1 MEIQKTVVQ
10 RTRMAVVV
18 DERRARTVAVVDERR
33 TRTMVVLVEK
43 MRQRIW
49 TPQGQTL
56 SVSVAVIHP
65 WVAEKLFWEVPTL

>member
-33 TRTMVVLVEK
+33 TRTMVVVEK